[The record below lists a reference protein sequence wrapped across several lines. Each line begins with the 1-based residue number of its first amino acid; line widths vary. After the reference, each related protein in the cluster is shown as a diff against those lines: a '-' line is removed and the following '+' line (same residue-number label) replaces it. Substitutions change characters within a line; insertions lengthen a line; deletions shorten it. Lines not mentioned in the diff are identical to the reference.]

1 MDSKILEQNLKCPI
15 CLTLAENPYESSCC
29 GHIFCNRCTR
39 NINKVCPICRNEKF
53 TFRENF
59 FAKRLLT
66 EVKVKCHF
74 GCDENIEFAQMKVH
88 RFTCDKLIFKC
99 KIKECT
105 VSGNKQEILKHISEE
120 HSEYIISM
128 AENYSTFD
136 KKMDKLINEGT
147 KSEADIKKKKKEEEV
162 KEINEITKRYINKY
176 KSSPLRHFPTSPLR
190 NYHKTKSEDSSIES
204 PLNYVNNY
212 NHNQRDSPHPNHLS
226 LSPGS
231 NNNYSPIEHSV
242 ERANNINTH
251 WVEDI
256 MTLTKCTKEKA
267 MLSLIDSD
275 GDIVGAI
282 MKITSEM
289 NENEENK
296 NNNEI

>member
-1 MDSKILEQNLKCPI
+1 MKILFISRAYPPVVGGIEMQNYGIAKALGKLTETKIIANKKGKKFLPLFLPW
-15 CLTLAENPYESSCC
+15 LTLKLFFLIPSYDAIVFGDGVLSPIGAVMKFFYRKQKY
-29 GHIFCNRCTR
+29 FCIVHGLDITYASKNSFFGKIYKFV
-39 NINKVCPICRNEKF
+39 NIP
-53 TFRENF
+53 
-59 FAKRLLT
+59 
-66 EVKVKCHF
+66 
-74 GCDENIEFAQMKVH
+74 
-88 RFTCDKLIFKC
+88 
-99 KIKECT
+99 
-105 VSGNKQEILKHISEE
+105 SE
-120 HSEYIISM
+120 
-128 AENYSTFD
+128 

-231 NNNYSPIEHSV
+231 NNNYSPIEHSI